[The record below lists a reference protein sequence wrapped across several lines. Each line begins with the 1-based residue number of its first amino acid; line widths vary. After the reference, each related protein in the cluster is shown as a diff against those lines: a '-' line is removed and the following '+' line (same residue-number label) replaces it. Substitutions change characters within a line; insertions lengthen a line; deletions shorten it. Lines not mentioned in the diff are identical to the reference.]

1 MKFFTTT
8 LICLLF
14 LAACNN
20 DRKAIETLEKATMDI
35 HDEAMKAMGPMNS
48 TARGLR
54 ETLKTTDSLSQ
65 QYQLIREA
73 LTKIEHAESDMMSW
87 MQSYTPPAEE
97 TPAEQA
103 LQYLNDQKSKM
114 EQNFKDIKAAA
125 EQGKILLETKK

>member
-8 LICLLF
+8 IICLLLF
-14 LAACNN
+14 AACNN
-20 DRKAIETLEKATMDI
+20 DRKAIETLEKATMDL

-48 TARGLR
+48 TARSLR

-73 LTKIEHAESDMMSW
+73 LAKIEHAEADMMTW
-87 MQSYTPPAEE
+87 MQSYTPPAED

-125 EQGKILLETKK
+125 EQGKLLLETKK